1 MPHMFSDVPAFRR
14 DPLKF
19 LLTRE
24 TRAPLGLEPLHL
36 GPSPVLL
43 VTEPNLIRPILK
55 APENE
60 IGKGRLIK
68 KLMPVLGQ
76 SSLMLHGDEHKRR
89 RAVLQKHM
97 AKGSVEKFM
106 PQMCAEIRAVGAKIA
121 RLGSFDPH
129 RFTATLALRTI
140 CIAVFGTQVISSGD
154 EEALVQAVGM
164 IEDDL
169 ADEMF
174 RVMPLGPLGWF
185 RRKQKRTYAKLAM
198 STVVERLRIGA
209 GSSSA
214 LKDFE
219 ALGLN
224 ARDLRDEILTL
235 LLAGHHTTGSTA
247 AWILYHLAENPAVM
261 DSIAEEA
268 AECLGDDG
276 ELRVEAVKRAD
287 VSAIFV
293 KEVCRLYP
301 SAWWFSREVMRPV
314 SIGGRDLKRGTSL
327 LICPWQLQ
335 RDPRHWESP
344 DRFLMTRR
352 YTSDAY
358 VPFGAG
364 PRACAG
370 MGVAMLEL
378 QLLALEMAAA
388 YRFTGVAPNP
398 APWPKASVTLVPP
411 AMNIDIELRQ
421 APPQDDR
428 RFGEIVDLP
437 SAPQV
442 GLPAADRLRLQSRST
457 PSSA

>member
-1 MPHMFSDVPAFRR
+1 MPHMFSDVRAFRR
-14 DPLKF
+14 DPLAF
-19 LLTRE
+19 LLARGNG
-24 TRAPLGLEPLHL
+24 AQLGLEPLNL

-43 VTEPNLIRPILK
+43 VTDPDLIRPILK
-55 APENE
+55 APETE
-60 IGKGRLIK
+60 VGKGRLIK
-68 KLMPVLGQ
+68 KLTPVLGQ

-97 AKGSVEKFM
+97 AKGSVEKFL

-140 CIAVFGTQVISSGD
+140 CIAVFGAQVISSGD
-154 EEALVQAVGM
+154 EETLVQAVGT

-174 RVMPLGPLGWF
+174 RVMPVGPLGWY
-185 RRKQKRTYAKLAM
+185 RRKQKRAGAKLAM
-198 STVVERLRIGA
+198 STVVERLRRGA

-214 LKDFE
+214 LKDLE

-224 ARDLRDEILTL
+224 DRDLHDEILTL

-247 AWILYHLAENPAVM
+247 AWLLYHMAAEPSLM
-261 DSIAEEA
+261 DSVAAEA
-268 AECLGDDG
+268 AECLGDNG
-276 ELRVEAVKRAD
+276 ELRVEAVRRAD
-287 VSAIFV
+287 VSATVV

-301 SAWWFSREVMRPV
+301 SAWWFSREVMQPV
-314 SIGGRDLKRGTSL
+314 KIGGRELKRGTSL

-335 RDPRHWESP
+335 RDPRHWETP

-411 AMNIDIELRQ
+411 ALSIDIELRQ
-421 APPQDDR
+421 APPQNIR
-428 RFGEIVDLP
+428 RTASIEAGHRY
-437 SAPQV
+437 
-442 GLPAADRLRLQSRST
+442 G
-457 PSSA
+457 

>member
-1 MPHMFSDVPAFRR
+1 MPHMFSDVRRFRR
-14 DPLKF
+14 DPLSF
-19 LLTRE
+19 LLDRGNT
-24 TRAPLGLEPLHL
+24 APLGLEPLHL

-43 VTEPNLIRPILK
+43 VTDPDLIRPILK
-55 APENE
+55 APETE

-68 KLMPVLGQ
+68 KLTPVLGQ

-97 AKGSVEKFM
+97 AKGSVEKFL

-121 RLGSFDPH
+121 LFGSFDPH
-129 RFTATLALRTI
+129 GYTAALALRTI
-140 CIAVFGTQVISSGD
+140 CIAVFGTQVISAGD

-169 ADEMF
+169 ADDMF
-174 RVMPLGPLGWF
+174 RIMPVGPLAWF
-185 RRKQKRTYAKLAM
+185 RRKQQRAHAKLAM
-198 STVVERLRIGA
+198 STVVERLRRGA

-214 LKDFE
+214 LKDLE
-219 ALGLN
+219 GLGLSD
-224 ARDLRDEILTL
+224 RDLHDEILTL

-247 AWILYHLAENPAVM
+247 AWLLYHMAVDAALM
-261 DSIAEEA
+261 DSVASEA
-268 AECLGDDG
+268 TECLGDNG
-276 ELRVEAVKRAD
+276 ELRVEAVRRAD
-287 VSAIFV
+287 VSATVV

-314 SIGGRDLKRGTSL
+314 KIGEHELKRGTSL

-335 RDPRHWESP
+335 RDPRHWEQP
-344 DRFLMTRR
+344 DKFLMTRK
-352 YTSDAY
+352 YTTDAY

-388 YRFTGVAPNP
+388 YRFTGVTPNP
-398 APWPKASVTLVPP
+398 APWPKASVTLIPP
-411 AMNIDIELRQ
+411 PMKIEVELRQ
-421 APPQDDR
+421 VGR
-428 RFGEIVDLP
+428 RASGKSMRIA
-437 SAPQV
+437 S
-442 GLPAADRLRLQSRST
+442 
-457 PSSA
+457 